1 LHQINNNKIGYF
13 ENTKMREVDI
23 ILQYYNFKQQQ
34 KMKTK
39 LLMVATTEMS
49 TSTGY
54 IIGAII
60 ALAILGYLI
69 YTLIKPEKF

>member
-1 LHQINNNKIGYF
+1 MHRINNNKIGYF

>member
-1 LHQINNNKIGYF
+1 LHRINNNKIGYF